1 MKGTIKVKKI
11 NKKAKCI
18 VGQKDYDT
26 KVGGDFWF
34 VITPFEDDEGKPFFY
49 FNKSGGGVVVEG
61 EAWICSNEKQKE
73 RIKRRINEEYKN
85 LEVEYREK
93 GDLIL

>member
-1 MKGTIKVKKI
+1 MTGTMKVKKI

-34 VITPFEDDEGKPFFY
+34 VLTPLEDNEGKPFFY
-49 FNKSGGGVVVEG
+49 VNKRGGGSVVEG
-61 EAWICSNEKQKE
+61 EGWICTNEEQKASLKRRTNEK
-73 RIKRRINEEYKN
+73 YKN

-93 GDLIL
+93 GDLVL